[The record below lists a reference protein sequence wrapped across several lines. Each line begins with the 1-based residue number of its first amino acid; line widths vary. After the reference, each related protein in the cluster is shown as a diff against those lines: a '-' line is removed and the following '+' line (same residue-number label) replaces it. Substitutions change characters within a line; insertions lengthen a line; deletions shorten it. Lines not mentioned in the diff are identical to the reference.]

1 MESNS
6 KYLKD
11 CEIKSIINIMINAN
25 MKIMEIYDG
34 EFDIIVKQDMS
45 PLTVADLKANK
56 IICQGL
62 KDNFKWN
69 IISEENKMVPYD
81 VRKEWDIVWLVDPID
96 GTKEFIK
103 RNGQFTTNIGLSVL
117 GMPVFGF
124 VGIPCENKVYY
135 GGIGYG
141 SYCYDYVTKTTTKL
155 SPKRNNP
162 LKVVA
167 SNSHMNQ
174 MTKDFIDNLPESKE
188 GNIEIVSFGSSIKIL
203 KLATGEADIYPRI
216 APTSEWDTC
225 AADAV
230 LRGVGGK
237 MIDYNTKK
245 LLTYNKEN
253 ILNPYFI
260 GYNNI

>member
-1 MESNS
+1 MKLLNEA
-6 KYLKD
+6 
-11 CEIKSIINIMINAN
+11 EIKKVINIIVTAN
-25 MKIMEIYDG
+25 KKIMEIYNE
-34 EFDIIVKQDMS
+34 EFDIIVKKDMS
-45 PLTVADLKANK
+45 PLTVADLEANM

-62 KDNFKWN
+62 KDNFEWN
-69 IISEENKMVPYD
+69 IISEENKMVSPS
-81 VRKEWDIVWLVDPID
+81 VRQKWKTVWLVDPID

-103 RNGQFTTNIGLSVL
+103 RNGQFTTNIGLANN
-117 GMPVFGF
+117 GEPVFGF

-162 LKVVA
+162 LRVVA

-174 MTKDFIDNLPESKE
+174 ATKDFIDNLPESKE
-188 GNIEIVSFGSSIKIL
+188 GNVEIVSFGSSIKIL

-237 MIDYNTKK
+237 MVDYNTKK
-245 LLTYNKEN
+245 LLIYNKEN

-260 GYNNI
+260 GYYKYKI